1 MFFIYLKSSLK
12 VILHIRISYKCYMCK
27 FGGRVVKNSPVN
39 AGDMGIIPELRRY
52 PGVGNGNPFHYSC
65 LGSPMHRGAWRAIVH
80 GISKSQTWLSNW
92 TCTIINQINK
102 RDSGEI
108 RIIGSRRKCWK
119 KVASCLTNP
128 HTGKR
133 RWVL

>member
-1 MFFIYLKSSLK
+1 MK

-65 LGSPMHRGAWRAIVH
+65 LGNSMDRVAWWATVRG
-80 GISKSQTWLSNW
+80 SQKSWTQLSN
-92 TCTIINQINK
+92 
-102 RDSGEI
+102 
-108 RIIGSRRKCWK
+108 
-119 KVASCLTNP
+119 
-128 HTGKR
+128 
-133 RWVL
+133 